1 MQRWIFVSG
10 QPTRTADANPAPP
23 SQTTT
28 RGAGIRVKSAVQ
40 AAADSRAHHC
50 HASTCKS
57 SVTAISRHHEPT

>member
-10 QPTRTADANPAPP
+10 QQAPAADANPEPP

-28 RGAGIRVKSAVQ
+28 GAGMRAKSAVQ
-40 AAADSRAHHC
+40 AAADSVEHHC

-57 SVTAISRHHEPT
+57 SVTAINRHHDPR